1 MNGTQ
6 ESKSSPEVRVSGSSS
21 EPVVLVIEDIYQ
33 TIDFE
38 IVREEI
44 DHAES
49 RI

>member
-21 EPVVLVIEDIYQ
+21 DSVVLEIEDIYQ
-33 TIDFE
+33 AIDFE
-38 IVREEI
+38 IIREEI

-49 RI
+49 CT